1 DDEGGPAPDADDD
14 IFGIGG
20 EDDSTDQSALD
31 AKLEQATA
39 IMDGTAIGGEAEG
52 ADDFG
57 EMETVAGGNFPKPE
71 DPNDMTL
78 EKFIETDSF
87 DAPETIPPA
96 MPEAKKVDDP
106 GDVTLDAFMST
117 SMFEGGKI
125 ELTNEDATVLPEHVP
140 DDLKNKGEVNAG
152 DTQII
157 DPSAAKDDDDE
168 EDDGSEDPTELK

>member
-1 DDEGGPAPDADDD
+1 
-14 IFGIGG
+14 
-20 EDDSTDQSALD
+20 
-31 AKLEQATA
+31 
-39 IMDGTAIGGEAEG
+39 
-52 ADDFG
+52 
-57 EMETVAGGNFPKPE
+57 
-71 DPNDMTL
+71 
-78 EKFIETDSF
+78 
-87 DAPETIPPA
+87 